1 MEMVLRT
8 TLGLRIGRTRTLLAV
23 RDLMEASA
31 GYRAACERHETAGRR
46 ASTMPEGR
54 VYEVAGDAHRLVAR
68 VSWNGKVWPP
78 GPWAPG
84 QTPLYAPAPF
94 SATVRS

>member
-8 TLGLRIGRTRTLLAV
+8 TLGLRIGRARTLLAV
-23 RDLMEASA
+23 RDLADASA
-31 GYRAACERHETAGRR
+31 RYRAACDRHEMTGRG
-46 ASTMPEGR
+46 ASTMPGGR
-54 VYEVAGDAHRLVAR
+54 VYEVSGNAHRLVAR

-84 QTPLYAPAPF
+84 QTPLYVPTSFAEA
-94 SATVRS
+94 VRP